1 MNDSKNFM
9 VILKLKISILHFL
22 LVFISQVKK
31 KVGDKRAVEV
41 RVTGNLNA
49 YMKWLFRLT

>member
-49 YMKWLFRLT
+49 YMK